1 MEPGLSRSIEI
12 LSRKPER
19 WHEILHRHRR
29 SDGDQVSRER
39 RPAGWRDHQPPTDSQ
54 MSGGRFAEVIAE
66 ICDIVAGPVGAE
78 VEGTKYD

>member
-1 MEPGLSRSIEI
+1 
-12 LSRKPER
+12 
-19 WHEILHRHRR
+19 
-29 SDGDQVSRER
+29 
-39 RPAGWRDHQPPTDSQ
+39 